1 VTAWF
6 ATTLRGVCMGIAD
19 IIPGVSGG
27 TLALI
32 LGIYERFVGAVSAIG
47 PGMLLAVF
55 SREFWRRFAAGL
67 KKPGAQG
74 DDVVGRYAGHALFLS
89 FLLVGIAFA
98 FAVGAK
104 VIPRLL
110 DLYPAPMK
118 GFFFGL
124 VLASIRI
131 PFRMMKR
138 RGAVHVVTVIIA
150 AIATW
155 LFVGLP
161 LDSSERARGD
171 VVVALSAPA
180 AEGTVLSRE
189 GLVLMTALHGGEN
202 EKHEV
207 VFGPTHDIP
216 VPTGATEVTVPV
228 VARMAGTV
236 ANVQGGAIQ
245 VIHRGPAGATV
256 SQAQPMQG
264 GVDPSLIW
272 IFIAGC
278 IAISAMVLP
287 GISGS
292 FVLLMFGLYHYMTF
306 TLRSLLYDRDPAAV
320 TVVLVFVSA
329 PGRGHRRLLARAE
342 LALAP
347 SARPDDGG
355 AHRADVR
362 VATQDMALRRDRRRR
377 HRAQRA
383 ADRPRGHDGRHPG
396 DLRRRSAAGADPRP
410 RRGAARAARGRDRE
424 SLTGPRVA
432 YREPPAGARARPR
445 GHRGSVQVE
454 PASQILANLEE
465 GHALRRHGHAL
476 AGLRVATG
484 VGAVL
489 THSEVAEASHLDAIA
504 AA

>member
-1 VTAWF
+1 MTAWF

-47 PGMLLAVF
+47 PGMLMAVF

-67 KKPGAQG
+67 RSPGAQG
-74 DDVVGRYAGHALFLS
+74 DDAVGRYAGHVLFLS
-89 FLLVGIAFA
+89 FLAVGILFA

-104 VIPRLL
+104 VIPRML

-131 PFRMMKR
+131 PFRMMKQ
-138 RGAVHVVTVIIA
+138 RGAPHIAMAIA
-150 AIATW
+150 AAIGTW
-155 LFVGLP
+155 FFVGLP
-161 LDSSERARGD
+161 LDSSERASGD
-171 VVVALSAPA
+171 VVVTLSAPA
-180 AEGTVLSRE
+180 AEGTTLSRE
-189 GLVLMTALHGGEN
+189 GLVLMTSLHGGEN

-216 VPTGATEVTVPV
+216 VPAGATEITVPV
-228 VARMAGTV
+228 VARMAGTT
-236 ANVQGGAIQ
+236 ANVQSGAIQ
-245 VIHRGPAGATV
+245 VIHRGPAGASV
-256 SQAQPMQG
+256 SQPLPMKG
-264 GVDPSLIW
+264 GIDPSLIW

-329 PGRGHRRLLARAE
+329 LIVGIAGFSRILSWLLRHQHDLTMA
-342 LALAP
+342 ALI
-347 SARPDDGG
+347 GL
-355 AHRADVR
+355 
-362 VATQDMALRRDRRRR
+362 MAGSLRKIW
-377 HRAQRA
+377 
-383 ADRPRGHDGRHPG
+383 PF
-396 DLRRRSAAGADPRP
+396 
-410 RRGAARAARGRDRE
+410 
-424 SLTGPRVA
+424 
-432 YREPPAGARARPR
+432 
-445 GHRGSVQVE
+445 
-454 PASQILANLEE
+454 
-465 GHALRRHGHAL
+465 
-476 AGLRVATG
+476 VATG
-484 VGAVL
+484 VDGIEHNVLPTGLGGMTAVTLATFVAGALLVL
-489 THSEVAEASHLDAIA
+489 TLDRVGALRAPKDGEGA

>member
-1 VTAWF
+1 MTAWF

-32 LGIYERFVGAVSAIG
+32 LGIYERFVAAVSAIG

-67 KKPGAQG
+67 MKPGAQG
-74 DDVVGRYAGHALFLS
+74 DDAVGRYAGHALFLS
-89 FLLVGIAFA
+89 FLLAGIAFA

-104 VIPRLL
+104 VIPGLL

-124 VLASIRI
+124 VLASVRI
-131 PFRMMKR
+131 PFRMMR
-138 RGAVHVVTVIIA
+138 QRGAAQVAVAIIA
-150 AIATW
+150 AVATW
-155 LFVGLP
+155 IFVGLP

-171 VVVALSAPA
+171 VVVTLSAPA
-180 AEGTVLSRE
+180 AEGTLLSRE

-207 VFGPTHDIP
+207 VFGPTHDVP
-216 VPTGATEVTVPV
+216 VPTGATEITVPV

-236 ANVQGGAIQ
+236 ANVQRGAIQ
-245 VIHRGPAGATV
+245 VIHRGPPGATV
-256 SQAQPMQG
+256 SQAQPMEG
-264 GVDPSLIW
+264 GIDPSLIW

-329 PGRGHRRLLARAE
+329 LVVGIAAFSRVLSWLLRHQHDLTMA
-342 LALAP
+342 ALIGLMCG
-347 SARPDDGG
+347 S
-355 AHRADVR
+355 
-362 VATQDMALRRDRRRR
+362 LRKIW
-377 HRAQRA
+377 
-383 ADRPRGHDGRHPG
+383 PF
-396 DLRRRSAAGADPRP
+396 
-410 RRGAARAARGRDRE
+410 
-424 SLTGPRVA
+424 
-432 YREPPAGARARPR
+432 
-445 GHRGSVQVE
+445 
-454 PASQILANLEE
+454 
-465 GHALRRHGHAL
+465 
-476 AGLRVATG
+476 VATG
-484 VGAVL
+484 VDGIEQNVLPTSLGGMTAATLGTFVAGALLVL
-489 THSEVAEASHLDAIA
+489 TLDRVGALRA
-504 AA
+504 PQDGETAPS